1 MLLEELNKIVYVK
14 CIAQCLIDGYDYSQ
28 TFTVGQDLSN
38 TDSEMNQSTSSK
50 NSQASKETDKWP
62 DSDNTVLSVP
72 WLREAQGLTA
82 QRGNFSPNK

>member
-14 CIAQCLIDGYDYSQ
+14 CIAQCSIDGYDYSQ

-50 NSQASKETDKWP
+50 NSQASKETDK
-62 DSDNTVLSVP
+62 
-72 WLREAQGLTA
+72 
-82 QRGNFSPNK
+82 